1 MSKLQDLKRL
11 IKNILINVPTTR
23 DSDKNMLC
31 LVWEYE
37 LNSLK
42 MLECKATEFFELYS
56 THKVSNADS
65 VSRIKRKL
73 QEEIPELRGEKWEER
88 RTVSQKVKDDM
99 KGFFKNKSRQE
110 VREEVRE
117 LIKKI

>member
-42 MLECKATEFFELYS
+42 MLE
-56 THKVSNADS
+56 
-65 VSRIKRKL
+65 
-73 QEEIPELRGEKWEER
+73 
-88 RTVSQKVKDDM
+88 
-99 KGFFKNKSRQE
+99 
-110 VREEVRE
+110 
-117 LIKKI
+117 